1 MAEQFGFHQR
11 LGKCAAV
18 DRNERAVAPTAEV
31 VDVACDQLLARAG
44 FADDQDAGL
53 AGGDLLQVGEQ
64 RLRPWVFEDLCGRPD
79 RGSQC
84 R

>member
-1 MAEQFGFHQR
+1 MAEQFRLHQR
-11 LGKCAAV
+11 LGERPTV
-18 DRNERAVAPTAEV
+18 DCDERAVAPAAEV
-31 VDVACDQLLARAG
+31 VDVACDQLLARTG

-64 RLRPWVFEDLCGRPD
+64 RLRSGVFEDLCGRPD